1 MAADVVYS
9 RDMNSR
15 SSTPRRTVSGTAR
28 TALLVLG
35 TIGLGIGAVL
45 IGHSYDPAA
54 APQPSSPE
62 ATIEVDYVYILEF
75 GSV

>member
-1 MAADVVYS
+1 MS
-9 RDMNSR
+9 SR
-15 SSTPRRTVSGTAR
+15 SSTPRHPISGAAR

-35 TIGLGIGAVL
+35 TIGMGIGAVL

-75 GSV
+75 DSV